1 MSKLKKIVIYL
12 FFLCLGMH
20 SAFSET
26 PEQITFSYISIN
38 EGLSQSTVFSIDQD
52 KRGNMWF
59 ATYDGVNKYDGYAFT
74 VYQHN
79 EDDPNSIANDIS
91 RIVKT
96 DSQGRVWIGMRYGLS
111 RYAEEKDIFQNFF
124 YEKNGKHLQVNGI
137 EEISP
142 EQLLISTP
150 EGLIMFDIKES
161 KFIDDS
167 FSTAMHKTIASTLYR
182 QDDQIYIGTSTDGLY
197 TYSITQKTFE
207 KVIPILGTKQI
218 QAILQQSPTRIWV
231 ATEGAGLFLINP
243 KTKEI
248 KNYLHSPSNPK
259 SISSN
264 YIRSLAMDSQNRLW
278 IGTFNDLNIYHEG
291 TDSFASYSSNPVEN
305 GSLSQRSVRSIFM
318 DSQGGMWLG
327 TYFGGLNY
335 YHPIRNRFKNIRNI
349 PYKNSLSDNVVSC
362 IVEDKDKNLWIGTND
377 GGLNLYN
384 PITQR
389 FTSYT
394 LQEDE
399 SARGIGSNNIK
410 AVYVDEKKSLVYIG
424 THAGGLS
431 ILHRNSGQVENF
443 NQRNSQ
449 LVNEN
454 VYAILPDGEGNLWL
468 GTLSALVRFNPEQ
481 RSFTTIEK
489 EKDGTPVVSK
499 QITTLFR
506 DSHKRLWI
514 GGEEGLSVFKQEGLD
529 IQKASILPVSNV
541 TKLFTNCIYEASNGV
556 IWVGTR
562 EGFYCFNEKDKQI
575 KRYNTTNGL
584 PNNVVYGILEDS
596 FGRLWLSTNRGISC
610 FNPETEKFRNFTES
624 DGLQSNQFNTASYC
638 RTSVGQMYFGGING
652 ITTFRPELLLDNPYT
667 PPVVIT
673 KLQLF
678 NKVVRPDDETGI
690 LTKNISETKSIT
702 LKSWQTAFSIE
713 FVVSNYISG
722 QHNTFAYKLEG
733 YDKEWYYLT
742 DSRTV
747 SYSNLPQGT
756 YQFLVKAANSDGKW
770 NPIPT
775 ALEIIVLPIWY
786 KTWWA
791 LLIFF
796 ATFAGFI
803 TFVFRFFWMRK
814 SMEAQLEIE
823 RRDKEHQEE
832 INQMKMRFFINISH
846 ELRTPLTL
854 ILTPL
859 QEIINKIS
867 DRWTRNQLE
876 YIQRNANRLLHL
888 VNQLM
893 DYRRAELG
901 VFELKAKKGN
911 AHQLIQDNFLFYDK
925 LARHK
930 KITYTLHSE
939 LEDKEVLFD
948 ANYLELIVN
957 NLLSNAFKYTESGQS
972 ITVTLKEENG
982 WLLLQVSDT
991 GIGIPINKQ
1000 GKIFERFYQIESEH
1014 VGSGIGLSLVQR
1026 LIELHHG
1033 RIELDSEENKGSTFS
1048 VYLPQDLSVYKPS
1061 ELASNDEQNEEEQ
1074 VYSTNSKAMYFID
1087 TEKVE
1092 NESVES
1098 GDKKR
1103 GTILIVEDNNEIRRY
1118 LSNGLADLFNTLE
1131 AGNGEEALEKLKD
1144 NEVDVIVTD
1153 VMMPVMDGIKLCK
1166 NVKQNIRTCHIPV
1179 IILSAKTDIKDQMEG
1194 LQMGA
1199 DDYIPK
1205 PFSLAILTTKIQN
1218 MMRTRRR
1225 MLDKYAKSLEVEPEK
1240 ITFNAM
1246 DEALLKRAMAIV
1258 EKNMDNIEFST
1269 DEFAREMNMS
1279 RSNLHLKLKAITG
1292 ESTIDFIRKIRFN
1305 EAAKLLKDGRYTVAE
1320 VSTMVGFNTPS
1331 YFATSFKKYFGCLP
1345 TEYIK
1350 KSKG

>member
-1 MSKLKKIVIYL
+1 
-12 FFLCLGMH
+12 
-20 SAFSET
+20 
-26 PEQITFSYISIN
+26 
-38 EGLSQSTVFSIDQD
+38 
-52 KRGNMWF
+52 
-59 ATYDGVNKYDGYAFT
+59 
-74 VYQHN
+74 
-79 EDDPNSIANDIS
+79 
-91 RIVKT
+91 
-96 DSQGRVWIGMRYGLS
+96 
-111 RYAEEKDIFQNFF
+111 
-124 YEKNGKHLQVNGI
+124 
-137 EEISP
+137 
-142 EQLLISTP
+142 
-150 EGLIMFDIKES
+150 
-161 KFIDDS
+161 
-167 FSTAMHKTIASTLYR
+167 
-182 QDDQIYIGTSTDGLY
+182 
-197 TYSITQKTFE
+197 
-207 KVIPILGTKQI
+207 
-218 QAILQQSPTRIWV
+218 
-231 ATEGAGLFLINP
+231 
-243 KTKEI
+243 
-248 KNYLHSPSNPK
+248 
-259 SISSN
+259 
-264 YIRSLAMDSQNRLW
+264 
-278 IGTFNDLNIYHEG
+278 
-291 TDSFASYSSNPVEN
+291 
-305 GSLSQRSVRSIFM
+305 
-318 DSQGGMWLG
+318 
-327 TYFGGLNY
+327 
-335 YHPIRNRFKNIRNI
+335 
-349 PYKNSLSDNVVSC
+349 
-362 IVEDKDKNLWIGTND
+362 
-377 GGLNLYN
+377 
-384 PITQR
+384 
-389 FTSYT
+389 
-394 LQEDE
+394 
-399 SARGIGSNNIK
+399 
-410 AVYVDEKKSLVYIG
+410 
-424 THAGGLS
+424 
-431 ILHRNSGQVENF
+431 
-443 NQRNSQ
+443 
-449 LVNEN
+449 
-454 VYAILPDGEGNLWL
+454 
-468 GTLSALVRFNPEQ
+468 
-481 RSFTTIEK
+481 
-489 EKDGTPVVSK
+489 
-499 QITTLFR
+499 
-506 DSHKRLWI
+506 
-514 GGEEGLSVFKQEGLD
+514 
-529 IQKASILPVSNV
+529 
-541 TKLFTNCIYEASNGV
+541 
-556 IWVGTR
+556 
-562 EGFYCFNEKDKQI
+562 
-575 KRYNTTNGL
+575 
-584 PNNVVYGILEDS
+584 
-596 FGRLWLSTNRGISC
+596 
-610 FNPETEKFRNFTES
+610 
-624 DGLQSNQFNTASYC
+624 
-638 RTSVGQMYFGGING
+638 
-652 ITTFRPELLLDNPYT
+652 
-667 PPVVIT
+667 
-673 KLQLF
+673 
-678 NKVVRPDDETGI
+678 
-690 LTKNISETKSIT
+690 
-702 LKSWQTAFSIE
+702 
-713 FVVSNYISG
+713 
-722 QHNTFAYKLEG
+722 
-733 YDKEWYYLT
+733 
-742 DSRTV
+742 
-747 SYSNLPQGT
+747 
-756 YQFLVKAANSDGKW
+756 
-770 NPIPT
+770 
-775 ALEIIVLPIWY
+775 
-786 KTWWA
+786 
-791 LLIFF
+791 
-796 ATFAGFI
+796 
-803 TFVFRFFWMRK
+803 
-814 SMEAQLEIE
+814 MEAQLEIE

-1061 ELASNDEQNEEEQ
+1061 ELASNDELNEEEQ

-1225 MLDKYAKSLEVEPEK
+1225 MLEKYAKSLEVEPEK